1 MLMIDLVA
9 EKKSLGFSSVTQVTE
24 ALLVRYLPYTPLAR
38 KSRSGSMRAGRFSG
52 LVSLAEMSRTER
64 KCVEPSRDGSTVW
77 MVSSLF
83 EGFAVGR

>member
-24 ALLVRYLPYTPLAR
+24 ALLVRYLPYTPPVR
-38 KSRSGSMRAGRFSG
+38 NSRSGAMRARRIPG
-52 LVSLAEMSRTER
+52 LVRLADMSRTER

>member
-38 KSRSGSMRAGRFSG
+38 KSRSGAMRARERSRAWSDWPTCRVPKEN
-52 LVSLAEMSRTER
+52 VSNRPET
-64 KCVEPSRDGSTVW
+64 D
-77 MVSSLF
+77 
-83 EGFAVGR
+83 